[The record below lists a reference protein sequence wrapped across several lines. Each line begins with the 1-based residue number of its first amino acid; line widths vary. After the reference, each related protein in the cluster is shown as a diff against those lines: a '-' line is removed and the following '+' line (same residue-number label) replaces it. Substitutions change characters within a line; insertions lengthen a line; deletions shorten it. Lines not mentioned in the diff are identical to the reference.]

1 MAKPGRK
8 PNKVETSVELVES
21 KKEKPTK
28 DNTPNGDIQK
38 ARQMDYEKAQKVF
51 HGQWEGERRTVI
63 DLALPEQTQIRRL
76 LAPCLAEVFGGND
89 EEYIIGFF
97 TDKEV
102 GDRLSR
108 GYVVLRESLFPTT
121 MYNKP
126 TWSKAIS
133 ARLMLHTHV
142 DGTIRWGSR
151 RENFVCIIKKD
162 WWLRNKE
169 EQETLNKKKF
179 EEHIREGTN
188 PSAEDEGTT
197 EASISKVKVPR
208 AKPK

>member
-8 PNKVETSVELVES
+8 PNKATEGVELVES

-51 HGQWEGERRTVI
+51 HEQWEGERRTVI
-63 DLALPEQTQIRRL
+63 DLALPEQMQIRRL
-76 LAPCLAEVFGGND
+76 LAPYLAEVFNGSED
-89 EEYIIGFF
+89 QYIIGFF

-108 GYVVLRESLFPTT
+108 GYVVLKESSFPRT

-133 ARLMLHTHV
+133 ARLMLQTHV

-151 RENFVCIIKKD
+151 RENYVCIIKKD

-169 EQETLNKKKF
+169 EQEMLNKKKF
-179 EEHIREGTN
+179 DEHIRKGTH

-197 EASISKVKVPR
+197 TASISKVSVPR